1 MYFKSIENNY
11 LILRIFKLKK
21 KIEKFRPINLQND
34 RGRTKRFNCFFFK
47 TIPILRWKVE
57 LQRGPSGFGFG
68 LRGGRDHN
76 LPFYILRVAPQVF
89 IYTYFSLKTD

>member
-1 MYFKSIENNY
+1 MTT
-11 LILRIFKLKK
+11 ILL
-21 KIEKFRPINLQND
+21 
-34 RGRTKRFNCFFFK
+34 K

-76 LPFYILRVAPQVF
+76 LPFYILRVAPQVEH
-89 IYTYFSLKTD
+89 TSLKRNRA

>member
-1 MYFKSIENNY
+1 MTT
-11 LILRIFKLKK
+11 ILL
-21 KIEKFRPINLQND
+21 
-34 RGRTKRFNCFFFK
+34 K

-76 LPFYILRVAPQVF
+76 LPFYILRVAPQVEH
-89 IYTYFSLKTD
+89 TLFSL